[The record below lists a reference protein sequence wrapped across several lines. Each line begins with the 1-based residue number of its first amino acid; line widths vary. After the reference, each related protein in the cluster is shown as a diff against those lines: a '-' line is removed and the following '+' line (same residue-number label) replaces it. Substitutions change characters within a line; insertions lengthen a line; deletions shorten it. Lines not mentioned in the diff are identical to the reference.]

1 MENEERPMRVF
12 GILMISTN
20 APGQLL
26 LQDLSITRRRSEEGD
41 LRDACFLSP
50 EPFSLEAGRD
60 IPYYGV
66 SILELSN
73 IRSIQCTPHQEVAV

>member
-1 MENEERPMRVF
+1 MENEGRAMRVF

-26 LQDLSITRRRSEEGD
+26 LQDLSIIRRRSKKGD
-41 LRDACFLSP
+41 LRDVGFLSS

-60 IPYYGV
+60 MPYYGV
-66 SILELSN
+66 SILELIN

>member
-1 MENEERPMRVF
+1 MQNKERLMRVF

-26 LQDLSITRRRSEEGD
+26 LQDISITRRRSKEGD
-41 LRDACFLSP
+41 LRDVGFLSP
-50 EPFSLEAGRD
+50 ELFSLEVGRD
-60 IPYYGV
+60 MPYYGV
-66 SILELSN
+66 SILELTN